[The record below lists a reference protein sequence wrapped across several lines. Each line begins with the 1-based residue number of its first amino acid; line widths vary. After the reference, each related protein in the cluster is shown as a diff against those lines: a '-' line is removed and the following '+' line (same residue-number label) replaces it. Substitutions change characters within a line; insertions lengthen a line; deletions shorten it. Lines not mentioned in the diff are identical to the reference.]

1 MTYASRRGF
10 ANRQQARAAKSRA
23 VQNLGRV
30 KPSKLVLA
38 LVRRFFTGPDFPID
52 SWIRTTTSP
61 KLKREIE
68 RLAAELPEQLQ
79 PPAGA

>member
-23 VQNLGRV
+23 VQYLGRV
-30 KPSKLVLA
+30 EPSKLVLG

-52 SWIRTTTSP
+52 AWIRTTTSP
-61 KLKREIE
+61 KRKREIE
-68 RLAAELPEQLQ
+68 RFEALLDQMPAE
-79 PPAGA
+79 A